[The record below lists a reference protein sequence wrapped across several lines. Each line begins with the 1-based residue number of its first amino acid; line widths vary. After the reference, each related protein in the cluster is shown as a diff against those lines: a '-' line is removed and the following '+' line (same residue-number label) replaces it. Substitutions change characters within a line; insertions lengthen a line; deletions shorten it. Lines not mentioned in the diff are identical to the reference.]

1 MTPAPQAGAH
11 TRVSSCAVHGAKSR
25 SELGFQG
32 RGAEFALID
41 HAFIVG
47 RVEKQVGTE
56 QTAYGR
62 RCPGHIF
69 LVLEQKRVVVDGL
82 GIEALIGGMEAPSV
96 SRRLCAYR
104 DRATRNHLNPLR
116 RPSLLRRQ
124 WSRLGTL
131 PALDGADADV
141 IVVPGGA
148 TICSHAF
155 AWIAVGKQVTLLP
168 PLRSV
173 RAR

>member
-32 RGAEFALID
+32 RGTEFALID

-82 GIEALIGGMEAPSV
+82 GIEALIGGMEHRPCPVDYARTGTVPHGTISNRYAALLYFDGNGLALGLFRRWMAPM
-96 SRRLCAYR
+96 
-104 DRATRNHLNPLR
+104 
-116 RPSLLRRQ
+116 Q
-124 WSRLGTL
+124 M
-131 PALDGADADV
+131 
-141 IVVPGGA
+141 
-148 TICSHAF
+148 
-155 AWIAVGKQVTLLP
+155 
-168 PLRSV
+168 
-173 RAR
+173 